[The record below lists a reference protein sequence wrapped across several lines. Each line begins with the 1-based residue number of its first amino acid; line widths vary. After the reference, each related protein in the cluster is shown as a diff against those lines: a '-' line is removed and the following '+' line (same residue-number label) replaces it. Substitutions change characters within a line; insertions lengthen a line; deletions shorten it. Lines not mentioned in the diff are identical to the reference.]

1 MFLTKFALWW
11 SHCKQHRSDTRP
23 FPKAIFQGGHSFFI
37 DTSKP
42 TQFKQFPK
50 RQKLLFK
57 SFDLGL
63 ILNLLQLKYLLHVF
77 LINYVIFK
85 KWKSSFQHHHLKWK
99 NCKSSNRKLGNICS
113 VCNSSSVQQFFSL
126 AQMYL
131 GLLAGETIVAIL
143 LCPWSQASYGYKWL
157 YYLIMKRQDLE

>member
-11 SHCKQHRSDTRP
+11 SHCKQHRSDIRP

-37 DTSKP
+37 DTAKP
-42 TQFKQFPK
+42 TQFKQFSK

-57 SFDLGL
+57 PFDLGL

-85 KWKSSFQHHHLKWK
+85 SENPHFSIIISSGKTANPPTENQGTFVLSVTAQV
-99 NCKSSNRKLGNICS
+99 CSNFFPWHRCIQVCQLVKLLQLFCC
-113 VCNSSSVQQFFSL
+113 VPE
-126 AQMYL
+126 ARHPM
-131 GLLAGETIVAIL
+131 AIND
-143 LCPWSQASYGYKWL
+143 C
-157 YYLIMKRQDLE
+157 II